1 MYWQKII
8 WNVFLL
14 PLKRV
19 QLLDVDVLSRLLL
32 SDLLCNDFRAISSAW
47 INIAVFITNTI
58 MTGAANAQI
67 NPLSTESQQLKE
79 EICPLITWKC
89 LIHNNV
95 NNIFINKN
103 KHWQESYNWSV
114 PYPCVPVVSTINALN
129 KTIAIGTPYPIP

>member
-1 MYWQKII
+1 MLAKNNLKRFW
-8 WNVFLL
+8 L

-47 INIAVFITNTI
+47 INIAVFMTNTI

-79 EICPLITWKC
+79 EIFSLITWKC
-89 LIHNNV
+89 SRHK
-95 NNIFINKN
+95 NIFINKN
-103 KHWQESYNWSV
+103 KYWQESYNWSV